1 MRVGRRG
8 RRLGLRAR
16 ITLAFALGA
25 LLLSA
30 LLAGTT
36 WGITRS
42 QLLEVRERAATRQ
55 VFTNARLVRDGLR
68 TAETPADVDVP
79 SLLGALQTPTSA
91 RPILFLQGDW
101 FPLSLDFGQESLPQ
115 SLRRTVQAG
124 EAARMRYDLD
134 GEAELAVGVPIPAL
148 DAAYFEIVSLDE
160 VDDTLRSLGIILI
173 GAAAL
178 TTLAGAALGWG
189 VSRRALVPLA
199 EVSAAAEAIAGGHLE
214 TRLEA
219 PDDPDL
225 GILTSS
231 FNEMVEALQDRLE
244 RDARFASDVS
254 HELRSPLMTLSA
266 SLAVIEGR
274 RASLDDKAQ
283 AALDLLSADVS
294 RFEQLVGNLLEI
306 SRLDAGAALLELD
319 DVSIAEL
326 VRQAVAVTDQP
337 DTPVHAEPEVEQL
350 TIPVDKR
357 RVERVLTNLLDNANK
372 YAGGATRVSVEDHGE
387 TVWIAVED
395 AGPGVPPEDRDV
407 VFDRFARGVGAG
419 RREPDRGVGLGL
431 SLVAEHT
438 RLHGG
443 RVWVEDRADGGPGAR
458 FVVELP
464 TEIAR
469 PVAP

>member
-1 MRVGRRG
+1 
-8 RRLGLRAR
+8 
-16 ITLAFALGA
+16 
-25 LLLSA
+25 
-30 LLAGTT
+30 
-36 WGITRS
+36 
-42 QLLEVRERAATRQ
+42 
-55 VFTNARLVRDGLR
+55 
-68 TAETPADVDVP
+68 
-79 SLLGALQTPTSA
+79 
-91 RPILFLQGDW
+91 
-101 FPLSLDFGQESLPQ
+101 
-115 SLRRTVQAG
+115 
-124 EAARMRYDLD
+124 
-134 GEAELAVGVPIPAL
+134 
-148 DAAYFEIVSLDE
+148 
-160 VDDTLRSLGIILI
+160 
-173 GAAAL
+173 
-178 TTLAGAALGWG
+178 
-189 VSRRALVPLA
+189 
-199 EVSAAAEAIAGGHLE
+199 
-214 TRLEA
+214 
-219 PDDPDL
+219 
-225 GILTSS
+225 
-231 FNEMVEALQDRLE
+231 
-244 RDARFASDVS
+244 
-254 HELRSPLMTLSA
+254 MTLSA